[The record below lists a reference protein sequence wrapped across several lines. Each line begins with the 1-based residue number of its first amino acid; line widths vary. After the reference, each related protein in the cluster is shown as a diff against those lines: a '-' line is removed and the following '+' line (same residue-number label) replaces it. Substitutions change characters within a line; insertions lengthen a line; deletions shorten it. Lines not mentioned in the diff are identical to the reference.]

1 MMLAMIVMD
10 ILNIF
15 NLENRRRR
23 EKQLSLT
30 HLMGCHVRQGTCT
43 EIMVKT
49 NRGSCRA
56 TNVAKYEE
64 ELSRNWGYIALQKA
78 D

>member
-1 MMLAMIVMD
+1 MMLALIVMD

-56 TNVAKYEE
+56 QMLLNMRKNFLGT
-64 ELSRNWGYIALQKA
+64 G
-78 D
+78 DT